1 MLRPLIAVFAATAA
15 LLGAASAQAGTHW
28 SIGVSL
34 PAAGVVVSNG
44 GYYAPAPAPVYYEP
58 APVYYQPAPVVRYAP
73 APRYVE
79 RDVYYAPAPRVVY
92 APSYRERRWEG
103 RDDRW
108 DHGRH
113 ERNERNDRWSHD
125 RDDYG
130 PRRGH

>member
-1 MLRPLIAVFAATAA
+1 MLRPLIAAFAATAA

-28 SIGVSL
+28 SIGISL
-34 PAAGVVVSNG
+34 PATGVVVANGG
-44 GYYAPAPAPVYYEP
+44 GYYAEPAPVYYEP
-58 APVYYQPAPVVRYAP
+58 APVRYYAP

-79 RDVYYAPAPRVVY
+79 REVYYAPAPRVVY

-108 DHGRH
+108 QQGWDHDRHDRH
-113 ERNERNDRWSHD
+113 ERNDHGNHD
-125 RDDYG
+125 RDDSG